1 MDTMVEKTQKWLNA
15 NYAQYG
21 TDRFPEVVE
30 DGETGWGTINGLIR
44 ALQIELGIQ
53 ETADNFGAGT
63 IARFNQ
69 QYPNGISEQTD
80 SDKSESNVYGIIQ
93 GGLWCKGY
101 STGSSEITKHFYS
114 GTGSGIKS
122 LKTDAGVSASNST
135 VTLNVMKA
143 LLSMDQFVTLV
154 DYGGTETITKIQRTL
169 NSKYESYIGL
179 SPCDGLYGRQMNE
192 SMIKVLQAIEGYS
205 VEDATGNFGDGT
217 KANLVNI
224 LVPGSGDS
232 EALLLAR
239 YALCCNGYTVNYTS
253 TSWDSE
259 MASQVTAFQSDL
271 ALPQTGTVD
280 VNTWMSLLL
289 SKGNPDRACD
299 ACDTRFEITDY
310 RMQHLN
316 AKGYSIVGRYL
327 TGGDFKELRKGEAQR
342 IIATGKKLFPIFQES
357 GSDSE
362 YFNTT
367 NAAYDAESAAAA
379 AMNYGIKSGKGI
391 VIYFAVDFDA
401 QDTTIESVIQPYF
414 HTLQDVMK
422 NNLNNAFKIG
432 VYGTRNVCERVI
444 NIGYAETA
452 FVSDMSTGYSGN
464 MGYKIPSEWTFDQ
477 FSEYTVDDDSGKWGM
492 DKVAFSGYAQ
502 PIDASQLSNTPLVS
516 YCVQTIRDNRQNMYL
531 EEISGV
537 SNGRDFRVLSN
548 EIYLTISYSGDTA
561 HGTPHGVVRLMD
573 TDTSESLYISDIG
586 NGQTNS
592 YTIPIAYANTMH
604 LNYTSKVD
612 GYGLV
617 DGSFTTY
624 LTSKLYV

>member
-1 MDTMVEKTQKWLNA
+1 
-15 NYAQYG
+15 
-21 TDRFPEVVE
+21 
-30 DGETGWGTINGLIR
+30 
-44 ALQIELGIQ
+44 
-53 ETADNFGAGT
+53 
-63 IARFNQ
+63 
-69 QYPNGISEQTD
+69 
-80 SDKSESNVYGIIQ
+80 
-93 GGLWCKGY
+93 
-101 STGSSEITKHFYS
+101 
-114 GTGSGIKS
+114 
-122 LKTDAGVSASNST
+122 
-135 VTLNVMKA
+135 
-143 LLSMDQFVTLV
+143 
-154 DYGGTETITKIQRTL
+154 
-169 NSKYESYIGL
+169 
-179 SPCDGLYGRQMNE
+179 
-192 SMIKVLQAIEGYS
+192 
-205 VEDATGNFGDGT
+205 
-217 KANLVNI
+217 
-224 LVPGSGDS
+224 
-232 EALLLAR
+232 
-239 YALCCNGYTVNYTS
+239 
-253 TSWDSE
+253 
-259 MASQVTAFQSDL
+259 
-271 ALPQTGTVD
+271 
-280 VNTWMSLLL
+280 
-289 SKGNPDRACD
+289 
-299 ACDTRFEITDY
+299 
-310 RMQHLN
+310 MQHLN

-327 TGGDFKELRKGEAQR
+327 TGGDFKELKKGEAQR

-492 DKVAFSGYAQ
+492 DKVAFSGYTQ

>member
-69 QYPNGISEQTD
+69 QYPNGISEQAD

-154 DYGGTETITKIQRTL
+154 EYGGSETITKIQRTL

-217 KANLVNI
+217 KAKLVNI

-239 YALCCNGYTVNYTS
+239 YALCCNGYTINYTFD
-253 TSWDSE
+253 SWDSE

-316 AKGYSIVGRYL
+316 ANGYSIVGRYL

-342 IIATGKKLFPIFQES
+342 IIAAGKKLFPIFQES
-357 GSDSE
+357 GSESV

-367 NAAYDAESAAAA
+367 NAAYDAESAVAA
-379 AMNYGIKSGKGI
+379 AMNYGIPSKQGI

-401 QDTTIESVIQPYF
+401 QDTTIEKVIQPYF
-414 HTLQDVMK
+414 QALKEVM
-422 NNLNNAFKIG
+422 NNELNGAFKIG
-432 VYGTRNVCERVI
+432 VYGTRNVCQRVI

-477 FSEYTVDDDSGKWGM
+477 FSEYTIDDNSGEWGI
-492 DKVAFSGYAQ
+492 DKVAFSGYTQ
-502 PIDASQLSNTPLVS
+502 PVSAGQLSDKPLAS
-516 YCVQTIRDNRQNMYL
+516 NCIQTIRDNRDNMYL
-531 EEISGV
+531 EDASGGT
-537 SNGRDFRVLSN
+537 NGRSFRVLSN
-548 EIYLTISYSGDTA
+548 EIYLTISFSGVTTY
-561 HGTPHGVVRLMD
+561 GRPHGIVELIDVN
-573 TDTSESLYISDIG
+573 TSELLYTVDLE
-586 NGQTNS
+586 NNQTNS
-592 YTIPIAYANTMH
+592 YTIPVSYAKVMRLH
-604 LNYTSKVD
+604 YTSKVD
-612 GYGLV
+612 GYGSV
-617 DGSFTTY
+617 EGVFTTY
-624 LTSKLYV
+624 LTSKLFV